1 MIKVTNILCKA
12 ETIMLLNQKI
22 ANVFNDI
29 AYGPKNLSNAFINNA
44 FGLGYLT
51 ASCLTSQIPMPMSE
65 DECTVKTVHLFFDK
79 ACIREIDEDEDK
91 VNYTTYKNILV
102 SASFEVSMEKPK
114 EKNGLPVFNNKCS
127 LKIFAGEQTAVK
139 SELVEAM
146 LIINDNN

>member
-1 MIKVTNILCKA
+1 MIEVANTLLKA
-12 ETIMLLNQKI
+12 ENIMLLNQKI

-51 ASCLTSQIPMPMSE
+51 AGCLTAQIPMPMSE
-65 DECTVKTVHLFFDK
+65 DECTVKSVHLFFDK
-79 ACIREIDEDEDK
+79 ACVRGIDGDK

-102 SASFEVSMEKPK
+102 TASFEVSREKPK
-114 EKNGLPVFNNKCS
+114 EKNGLPSFNNKCS

-146 LIINDNN
+146 IIINDND

>member
-1 MIKVTNILCKA
+1 MIEVTNTTLKA
-12 ETIMLLNQKI
+12 ETILVLNQKI
-22 ANVFNDI
+22 ANVFNDV

-51 ASCLTSQIPMPMSE
+51 AGCLTSQIPMPMSE

-79 ACIREIDEDEDK
+79 ACIRGIDGDK
-91 VNYTTYKNILV
+91 VSYNTYKNVLV
-102 SASFEVSMEKPK
+102 TAAFEVSMEKPK
-114 EKNGLPVFNNKCS
+114 EKNGLPVFNNKCA

-146 LIINDNN
+146 LVINDNN